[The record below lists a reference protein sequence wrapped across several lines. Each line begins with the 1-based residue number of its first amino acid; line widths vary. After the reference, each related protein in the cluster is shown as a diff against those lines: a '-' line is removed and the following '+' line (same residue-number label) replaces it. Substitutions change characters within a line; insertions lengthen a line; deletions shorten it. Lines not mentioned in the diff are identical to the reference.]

1 MRKWEYERMDQICQD
16 LPGKPRRDPLTGERL
31 DPVLDALDGI
41 KGRLDRVIFE
51 LCIAR
56 LILTAIGG
64 VVAAAGLRYL
74 GWI

>member
-1 MRKWEYERMDQICQD
+1 
-16 LPGKPRRDPLTGERL
+16 
-31 DPVLDALDGI
+31 V
-41 KGRLDRVIFE
+41 VFE
-51 LCIAR
+51 LRIAR